1 MARYAVFELGIGAAI
16 LTCGV
21 EVPLHKRSW
30 GVALMSEAFSQSAPQ
45 PGKFYLLS
53 PEMESG
59 RAMAGATFVNL
70 NRLLSPP
77 RLVLRPESGGFP
89 PLPEQPQLVI
99 DSRRGYSPRDLE
111 GGFSGYWLV
120 SERLKDVM
128 LEADPSAFEFIE
140 CDTRFAD
147 GTQAPRYYL
156 CDVVRVLDALDEA
169 GSTQGIEVDEE
180 FVNGKFYSLGG
191 GARLTFRTDV
201 LADAHVFMTPYSYF
215 VVCDRLFMDALHGAG
230 VSDDPE
236 ESGISFIDA
245 CDI

>member
-1 MARYAVFELGIGAAI
+1 
-16 LTCGV
+16 
-21 EVPLHKRSW
+21 
-30 GVALMSEAFSQSAPQ
+30 MSGTFTQSTPR
-45 PGKFYLLS
+45 PGEFYLFG

-59 RAMAGATFVNL
+59 RTTSGVAFDNL
-70 NRLLSPP
+70 SRLLSSP
-77 RLVLRPESGGFP
+77 RLVLRPELGGFP
-89 PLPEQPQLVI
+89 PLAEQPQLTV
-99 DSRRGYSPRDLE
+99 DFRLGNMPRDLE

-128 LEADPSAFEFIE
+128 LEADPSAFEFVE

-147 GTQAPRYYL
+147 GTKAPRYYL

-169 GSTQGIEVDEE
+169 GSTLGIEVDEE

-191 GARLTFRTDV
+191 GARLTFRTDA
-201 LADAHVFMTPYSYF
+201 LAGVHVFMTPYSYF
-215 VVCDRLFMDALHGAG
+215 VVCDRLFMDAVHGTG

-245 CDI
+245 SDV